1 MLLYISIY
9 FLIGIILNILI
20 VFIFDEVERS
30 GVPITNEDS
39 WDNFTKG
46 LSLVLWPIVIIIT
59 IHLIF
64 NKKEND

>member
-9 FLIGIILNILI
+9 FLIAIILNILI
-20 VFIFDEVERS
+20 DFIFDEVERR
-30 GVPITNEDS
+30 GVPITNEDR

-46 LSLVLWPIVIIIT
+46 LTLVLWPIVIIIT